1 MNGPAQWVAAA
12 ALNDTDWQT
21 SMRFQLINEGLKQLQ
36 LWQPSM
42 TRLGAELVSTHELFR
57 SFIMASNLAQK
68 LHHSAAQSGMLLR
81 LVDISSSTSL
91 LRFGNIDLGD
101 MKAVEHCQTWIQ
113 QESE

>member
-1 MNGPAQWVAAA
+1 
-12 ALNDTDWQT
+12 
-21 SMRFQLINEGLKQLQ
+21 
-36 LWQPSM
+36 
-42 TRLGAELVSTHELFR
+42 
-57 SFIMASNLAQK
+57 MASNLAQK